1 MASRSW
7 WNASCRGVRWT
18 RWSIA
23 SGSIR
28 HNLVRAVMLEAAA
41 SRDAPL
47 RRISFKGALTE
58 MRQWAPL
65 LHDATG
71 RRRDNL
77 YEDLLGVI
85 ASDLLPIRPNCVEH
99 RTVKRRP
106 KNYQFMTK
114 PRRCMRVSK
123 SRMQK

>member
-1 MASRSW
+1 
-7 WNASCRGVRWT
+7 
-18 RWSIA
+18 
-23 SGSIR
+23 
-28 HNLVRAVMLEAAA
+28 
-41 SRDAPL
+41 
-47 RRISFKGALTE
+47 
-58 MRQWAPL
+58 MRQWVPL

-85 ASDLLPIRPNCVEH
+85 ASDLLPIRPNRVEP

-106 KNYQFMTK
+106 KHYQFMTK
-114 PRRCMRVSK
+114 PRRFMRVSK